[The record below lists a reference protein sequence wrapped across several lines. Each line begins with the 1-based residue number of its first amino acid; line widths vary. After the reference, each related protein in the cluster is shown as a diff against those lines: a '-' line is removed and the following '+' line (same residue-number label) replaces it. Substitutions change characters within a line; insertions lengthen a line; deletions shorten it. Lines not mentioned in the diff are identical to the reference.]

1 LLYRIL
7 ADLVIILH
15 FTFIVYAVLGGLFGL
30 WKKWCLLVHLPAIL
44 WAAVVEFEGWICP
57 LTPLENRL
65 RLAGGSA
72 GYQGGFVE
80 HYLMPI
86 IYPPGLTNKT
96 QWILGG
102 AVVIVNIGIY
112 LFVLTEWRKSSKKE
126 TKIARREA

>member
-1 LLYRIL
+1 MLYRIL

-15 FTFIVYAVLGGLFGL
+15 FAFIVYAVLGGFSGL
-30 WKKWCLLVHLPAIL
+30 WKKWFLLIHLPAVL

-57 LTPLENRL
+57 LTPLENRF

-80 HYLMPI
+80 HYLVPI

-102 AVVIVNIGIY
+102 AVVMVNIGIY
-112 LFVLTEWRKSSKKE
+112 WFVFTRWKKSSKEE
-126 TKIARREA
+126 TKIAGRKA